1 MSKLSALTPKRVI
14 RASERGGFY
23 LHHVRGSHYFLR
35 KAERNVVIR
44 YHTKD
49 LKPGTLR
56 AIIDQPGLTVDEFLA
71 LL

>member
-1 MSKLSALTPKRVI
+1 MSKLPALKPKRVI
-14 RASERGGFY
+14 RALERSGFS

-35 KAERNVVIR
+35 KDDRNVVIP
-44 YHTKD
+44 YHTED

-56 AIIDQPGLTVDEFLA
+56 AIIDQSGLTVDEFLA